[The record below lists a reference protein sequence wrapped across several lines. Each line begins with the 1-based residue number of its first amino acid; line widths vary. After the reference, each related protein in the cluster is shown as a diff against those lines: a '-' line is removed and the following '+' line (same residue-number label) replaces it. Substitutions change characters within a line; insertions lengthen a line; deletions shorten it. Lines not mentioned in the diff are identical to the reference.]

1 MIFMFHVLVEL
12 LVVMRKS
19 FKKYTLTLA
28 NYGAPK
34 QQLNLYFHQIAL
46 LNRLTTL

>member
-1 MIFMFHVLVEL
+1 MSHEL
-12 LVVMRKS
+12 AELSVVMRKS
-19 FKKYTLTLA
+19 FKKYSLTLA